1 MRDWEA
7 VLEEAVAGSETA
19 LARTVTA
26 VESGDWGAIGALGRR
41 LSESDRRAVRVGL
54 TGAAGAGKSTL
65 LAALS
70 RTWPGTDR
78 VGGIAIDPSSEVSGG
93 AVLGDRYRLY
103 RRDRQ
108 ARGDDARLYLR
119 SMAARGV
126 GGAVSRHVG
135 IVASLL
141 EEVGLAPVIV
151 ETAGAGQ
158 SDTSVKE
165 WVDCL
170 VLVLT
175 PESGDILQMLKA
187 GLMEWADVYVV
198 NKADREGAGRFAS
211 QLRGLVASQRGSHVL
226 EPADRVQLVQADR
239 ADGDELAPLVA
250 AVEQVAAAQA
260 RPRRDLW
267 ERVIG
272 AFLERAL
279 VEAYRDRLVRDAEWP
294 DLVARCARGEVAGDD
309 VAERFLPGTIGA
321 SR

>member
-1 MRDWEA
+1 MPEWA
-7 VLEEAVAGSETA
+7 TVLDAAAAGSETA

-41 LSESDRRAVRVGL
+41 LATSDRQAVRLGL

-70 RTWPGTDR
+70 RVWPSTGR
-78 VGGIAIDPSSEVSGG
+78 VGGIAVDPSSEVSGG

-103 RRDRQ
+103 RDGR
-108 ARGDDARLYLR
+108 AGNDDTRLYLR

-135 IVASLL
+135 IVTSLL
-141 EEVGLAPVIV
+141 EAVGLAPIIV

-158 SDTSVKE
+158 GDTSVKA

-175 PESGDILQMLKA
+175 PESGDIMQMLKA
-187 GLMEWADVYVV
+187 GLMEWADIYVV
-198 NKADREGAGRFAS
+198 NKADREGADRFAS
-211 QLRGLVASQRGSHVL
+211 QLRGLVGSQHGPHPL
-226 EPADRVQLVQADR
+226 AMTDRVQLVQADK
-239 ADGDELAPLVA
+239 ADADDLAPLVA
-250 AVEQVAAAQA
+250 AIERVAVTNA
-260 RPRRDLW
+260 RPRHALW

-272 AFLERAL
+272 AYLERAL
-279 VEAYRDRLVRDAEWP
+279 VEAFQDRLTGDSEWL
-294 DLVARCARGEVAGDD
+294 DLVSRCARGEVAGSEAVD
-309 VAERFLPGTIGA
+309 RFLPGTIGA
-321 SR
+321 AG